1 MCGIT
6 GKLDLTGASVPG
18 QLIRAMCDAIAHR
31 GPDDWGMYV
40 KGPIGIANRR
50 LSIIDL
56 AGGHQPIC
64 NEDETIWIVFNG
76 EIYNFLELRESL
88 VKKGHLFKT
97 NTDTEAIV
105 HLYEEYGIECLQHLN
120 GMFAFAIWD
129 QANQRL
135 FLARDRLGKKPLVY
149 ALTENAL
156 TFSSEI
162 QSLLKDPTVP
172 RTLDLEALDLYLT
185 LLYVPS
191 PWTMFKG
198 VRKLPPAHYLL
209 WEKGEVRI
217 SRYWDVKFN
226 PRSNYS
232 EAEAIAEIRAL
243 LEDSV
248 RRRLISDVPL
258 GAFLS
263 GGLDSSTIVA
273 LMTKLTGRSVRTFSI
288 GFDDDAY
295 GELPYARE
303 VAKRFNTEHHEL
315 LVQPKMVEIL
325 PLLVRHYGEP
335 FGDGSAVPTYYVSQL
350 AGQSVKVVLSGDG
363 GDEVFGGYPWYVNT
377 FRHGD
382 LARSYL
388 RDGVRSMRTAWQK
401 RQFRPILGAVKGTAI
416 GLGVALRGWQ
426 DEAQAFERLIT
437 FFGTAQRQRLYT
449 NDTQAALIGGQSPS
463 ALIHTIFARQNSDY
477 FLNRM
482 FYTDHHLYLPDDILV
497 KVDIASMANSLE
509 VRSPFLDYRLIELS
523 ASLPPE
529 MKVQGKATKRILRK
543 VVADLVP
550 ESILNRP
557 KVGFGIPVDRWMR
570 GELYPMACDLLQDQ
584 TARTRGLFEPQMIE
598 KMLHHHKDDLVN
610 YGYQLWPLLF
620 FEVWCREYLDTV
632 PEIIPA

>member
-1 MCGIT
+1 MCGIA
-6 GKLDLTGASVPG
+6 GKVTFTGAPVAG
-18 QLIRAMCDAIAHR
+18 ELIHAMCDGIAHR
-31 GPDDWGMYV
+31 GPDESGVYV
-40 KGPIGIANRR
+40 KGVVGIGNRR

-76 EIYNFLELRESL
+76 EIYNFLELRELL
-88 VKKGHLFKT
+88 VKKGHRFKT
-97 NTDTEAIV
+97 NSDTEAIV
-105 HLYEEYGIECLQHLN
+105 HLYEEYGVDCLQHLN

-129 QANQRL
+129 EAHQRL
-135 FLARDRLGKKPLVY
+135 LLARDRLGKKPVVY
-149 ALTENAL
+149 ALTKQAL
-156 TFSSEI
+156 TFASEI
-162 QSLLKDPTVP
+162 HALLQDGTVP
-172 RTLDLEALDLYLT
+172 RRLDLEALNLYLT

-191 PWTMFKG
+191 PWTMLKD
-198 VRKLPPAHYLL
+198 VRKLPPGHYLL
-209 WEKGEVRI
+209 WEQGEI
-217 SRYWDVKFN
+217 TIKRYWDVKFN
-226 PRSNYS
+226 PHPNYS

-273 LMTKLTGRSVRTFSI
+273 LMTKITGQPVRTFSI
-288 GFDDDAY
+288 GFDDDVY

-303 VAKRFNTEHHEL
+303 VAQRFGTEHHEM

-325 PLLVRHYGEP
+325 PRLVRHYGEP

-350 AGQSVKVVLSGDG
+350 ASQSVKVVLSGDG
-363 GDEVFGGYPWYVNT
+363 GDEVFGGYPWYVNAS
-377 FRHGD
+377 RHGD

-388 RDGVRSMRTAWQK
+388 LDGFRAVGTAWQQ
-401 RQFRPILGAVKGTAI
+401 RQLRPMLGAVKGTAI

-426 DEAQAFERLIT
+426 DEAQSFERLIT
-437 FFGTAQRQRLYT
+437 FFGTAQRERLYT
-449 NDTQAALIGGQSPS
+449 EETKSALLAGQSPS
-463 ALIHTIFARQNSDY
+463 ALIRTVFTRQNGGH

-482 FYTDHHLYLPDDILV
+482 FYTDHHMYLPDDILV

-523 ASLPPE
+523 ASLPPA
-529 MKVQGKATKRILRK
+529 MKVQGSSTKRILRK

-550 ESILNRP
+550 ESILTRP

-570 GELYPMACDLLQDQ
+570 DELYPMAYDLLQDQ
-584 TARTRGLFEPQMIE
+584 TARGRGLFEPYVIE
-598 KMLHHHKDDLVN
+598 KMLTQHKAGYAN
-610 YGYQLWPLLF
+610 YGYQLWLLLF
-620 FEVWCREYLDTV
+620 FEVWHRECLDAVAVV
-632 PEIIPA
+632 PV